1 MPGCEKN
8 KPLAAIIAA
17 AALLLFSS
25 LCTGCM
31 SRNAAE
37 LLCLP
42 QLPEEYV
49 ELQNAIN
56 EVLKTGA
63 VYSAPVS
70 GSHRQ
75 SVQLCDLNGDG
86 TGEALAFFSVQG
98 ERPLKIYIY
107 TKSGD
112 SYNKAAFIEGDGT
125 DIDSISYVDMDGD
138 GWMEIIV
145 GWQMGSDLQMLDI
158 YSMKGFVASSIA
170 TTDYTEYTTANLD
183 GDDKTELFVIRHVG
197 EAKTG
202 EVELYYINADGETE
216 SAQAPLSNGMEK
228 ISKLA
233 TGKLRDGSDALFVEG
248 SYEENGL
255 VTDIFV
261 AQNGELRNSTLSSR
275 TGLSESTVR
284 QYTVY
289 CRDVDNDGIM
299 EVPVPRLL
307 NSKSDTVYRVLD
319 WYSFNKWGSR
329 SRKLTTYHNYSDG
342 WYLVLPDAWDDSI
355 TIRREDTD
363 AGERAVVF
371 SVWNGTD
378 RPATDFLVIYSIR
391 GENREGMASK
401 DGRVVLY
408 KSNEVIYAAKILLS
422 RNEWNLAPDISYI
435 KEHFSLIYSEWITGL
450 T

>member
-1 MPGCEKN
+1 
-8 KPLAAIIAA
+8 
-17 AALLLFSS
+17 
-25 LCTGCM
+25 
-31 SRNAAE
+31 
-37 LLCLP
+37 
-42 QLPEEYV
+42 
-49 ELQNAIN
+49 
-56 EVLKTGA
+56 
-63 VYSAPVS
+63 
-70 GSHRQ
+70 
-75 SVQLCDLNGDG
+75 
-86 TGEALAFFSVQG
+86 
-98 ERPLKIYIY
+98 
-107 TKSGD
+107 
-112 SYNKAAFIEGDGT
+112 
-125 DIDSISYVDMDGD
+125 MDGD
-138 GWMEIIV
+138 GWIEIIV
-145 GWQMGSDLQMLDI
+145 VWQMGSDLQMLDI

-342 WYLVLPDAWDDSI
+342 WYLVLPEDWGDRHNY
-355 TIRREDTD
+355 TQGGYRCRRKSRGILRMERYGQ
-363 AGERAVVF
+363 AG
-371 SVWNGTD
+371 D
-378 RPATDFLVIYSIR
+378 RLSCYIFHKRRKQGRYGFQGRTSRPLQEQRGHLCGQDPAF
-391 GENREGMASK
+391 EE
-401 DGRVVLY
+401 
-408 KSNEVIYAAKILLS
+408 
-422 RNEWNLAPDISYI
+422 
-435 KEHFSLIYSEWITGL
+435 
-450 T
+450 